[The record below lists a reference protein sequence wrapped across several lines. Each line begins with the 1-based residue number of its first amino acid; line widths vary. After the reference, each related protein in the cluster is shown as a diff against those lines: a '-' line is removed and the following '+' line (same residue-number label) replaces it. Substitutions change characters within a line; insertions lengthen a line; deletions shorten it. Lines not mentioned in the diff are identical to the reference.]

1 MTKAIDFT
9 FPYPPSVNT
18 YWRHPTSGKLAG
30 RHLISEKGREYR
42 EAINNLVAAARGMDA
57 VGLFLAGARGEK
69 INTPMISGPLAV
81 DIEVFFPDR
90 RRRDLDNIL
99 KSLLD
104 SMTHAGVWEDDSQIE
119 DLRIRKGPNIAGMVK
134 VSVSPAGRPAK
145 KED

>member
-1 MTKAIDFT
+1 MTKTLNFT

-18 YWRHPTSGKLAG
+18 YWRHPTKGKLAG

-42 EAINNLVAAARGMDA
+42 DAIKVLVAEVRGMDL
-57 VGLFLAGARGEK
+57 VSSFLAEARCEK
-69 INTPMISGPLAV
+69 IHTPLISGALAV

-119 DLRIRKGPNIAGMVK
+119 DLRIRKGDRIAGMVK
-134 VSVSPAGRPAK
+134 VTVAK
-145 KED
+145 QLG